1 MPTET
6 QITYL
11 PDEQRHDVWAEFIR
25 KESETFEPMPLT
37 KEECKELVDSVDTW
51 ITDNMEEINN
61 SLPAKA
67 REELT
72 IQQKARIF
80 FAVTRAKIQGI

>member
-1 MPTET
+1 
-6 QITYL
+6 
-11 PDEQRHDVWAEFIR
+11 
-25 KESETFEPMPLT
+25 
-37 KEECKELVDSVDTW
+37 
-51 ITDNMEEINN
+51 MEEINN